1 MDGLNGAINTEIENR
16 DIAVATA
23 VSAMEAAISAEAE
36 ARDTA
41 DATKQDI
48 ISDLD
53 KIRSGAALGATAIQ
67 EHQDISGKQDVISDL
82 QIIREGAA
90 LGATAIQE
98 HQDISGKAD
107 KAELASVATSGDY
120 DDLDNKPSI
129 PQVSLEDDVLV
140 INV

>member
-1 MDGLNGAINTEIENR
+1 MDGLNEAINTEIENR

-53 KIRSGAALGATAIQ
+53 EIRS
-67 EHQDISGKQDVISDL
+67 
-82 QIIREGAA
+82 GAA

-107 KAELASVATSGDY
+107 KAELASVATSGNY